1 MTGHLIPEQR
11 FDKNQKLVTRYVKPV
26 GSTSGSDLSGASP
39 MASLTA
45 ADPLL
50 ERLAGLIDDKRNE
63 IALASLPH
71 ESIHGLKTIAEN
83 LTKDADAAVIWKL
96 MNPKQS
102 RGEGTVL
109 ADDIRGLAKYQ
120 RLQESVPLN
129 ETLSAVRGLWS
140 YDYGEEQRIG
150 EGVARV
156 LVDAVS
162 VVLPVLEE
170 ADGGMDY
177 PDEDEDGEFL
187 HNLDNYYSFF
197 GGDMTDQGDGSLWV
211 RNEEFVKLVK
221 DHVDK
226 ADQIFA
232 IIRDRKTIAP
242 QTIRALI
249 ETDIHTSLVEG
260 AL

>member
-1 MTGHLIPEQR
+1 MTGHLVPEQR
-11 FDKNQKLVTRYVKPV
+11 LDKNQRLVVRYVKPV
-26 GSTSGSDLSGASP
+26 GSAPASDLSGVSP
-39 MASLTA
+39 MALLTT

-50 ERLAGLIDDKRNE
+50 DRLAGLIDDKRNE
-63 IALASLPH
+63 VTLASLPQ
-71 ESIHGLKTIAEN
+71 ESVDGLKSIAEH

-109 ADDIRGLAKYQ
+109 GDDIKGLAKYH

-129 ETLSAVRGLWS
+129 ETLSAVRGVWT
-140 YDYGEEQRIG
+140 YDYGEVQKIDE
-150 EGVARV
+150 EVARA
-156 LVDAVS
+156 LIDTVS
-162 VVLPVLEE
+162 VALPVFEGM
-170 ADGGMDY
+170 DGGFEY
-177 PDEDEDGEFL
+177 PEEDEDGEFL

-211 RNEEFVKLVK
+211 RNDEFVKLIK

-226 ADQIFA
+226 TDKIFD

-249 ETDIHTSLVEG
+249 ETDIHTSLIEG